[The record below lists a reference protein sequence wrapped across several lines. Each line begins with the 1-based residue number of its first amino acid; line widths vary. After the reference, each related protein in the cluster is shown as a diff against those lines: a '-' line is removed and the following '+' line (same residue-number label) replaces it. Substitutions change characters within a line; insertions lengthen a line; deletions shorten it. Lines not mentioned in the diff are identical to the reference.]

1 MESFSP
7 QICNE
12 IDKFLAK
19 YPADQRQSAVISSL
33 MLVQKINHGWLTT
46 ELMDLVAEY
55 IRMPKVAVYE
65 VASFY
70 SMFELKP
77 VGKHK
82 ICVCT
87 NISCML
93 AGSDQIMQHLQDK
106 LHIKTGETTLDN
118 KFTLKSVEC
127 LAACKGAPMLQI
139 GDHYYEN
146 LSTAKLDQ
154 ILASLE

>member
-1 MESFSP
+1 MKSLTPE
-7 QICNE
+7 ICSA

-19 YPADQRQSAVISSL
+19 YPIDQRQSAVVSSL
-33 MLVQKINHGWLTT
+33 MLVQKFNNGWLTT

-55 IRMPKVAVYE
+55 ICMPKIAVYE

-70 SMFELKP
+70 SMINLKP
-77 VGKHK
+77 IGKHN

-93 AGSDQIMQHLQDK
+93 AGSDQIMQHLQSK
-106 LHIKTGETTLDN
+106 LHIHAGETTADQ
-118 KFTLKSVEC
+118 KFTLKVVEC
-127 LAACKGAPMLQI
+127 LGACKAAPMMQI
-139 GDHYYEN
+139 GDHYHEH
-146 LSTAKLDQ
+146 LSTAKVDE